1 MKKIKYT
8 VFVSVFVMVFGSCAP
23 SGPTPLS
30 ESEKAAIAK
39 ATADI
44 NKAFNETKDYKTYV
58 RDYYAEDATILYPN
72 SEAIKG
78 REAITAALSGFGTD
92 LNVIPTVVD
101 VSGCNDLAYVYG
113 TVKMETNAKVELDH
127 GKYLE
132 IWKKQKDGKWQVI
145 YDIFNTSVPMAAD
158 TTKH

>member
-1 MKKIKYT
+1 MKKIKYI
-8 VFVSVFVMVFGSCAP
+8 VFFSACVMVFVSCAP

-39 ATADI
+39 TSADV
-44 NKAFNETKDYKTYV
+44 NKAFNETKDYKAYV

-72 SEAIKG
+72 SDAIKG
-78 REAITAALSGFGTD
+78 REAITAALSSFGTD
-92 LNVIPTVVD
+92 INVTPTVLD
-101 VSGCNDLAYVYG
+101 VNGCNDLAYVYG

-127 GKYLE
+127 GKYIE
-132 IWKKQKDGKWQVI
+132 VWKKQKDGKWLVI